1 MAAIPARVLLVD
13 DDAGIRDLMA
23 MLLAT
28 VGYEVSTAKH
38 GFDALPE
45 MNRKK
50 PRL

>member
-28 VGYEVSTAKH
+28 VGYEVSTAKLLRCAPR
-38 GFDALPE
+38 DE
-45 MNRKK
+45 QKK
-50 PRL
+50 TRL